1 MTAGRIRVTIA
12 ALSGLLALGCAA
24 LAIAHAGVEVPLLS
38 RIGPGGDAAVVPAA
52 IAFALAAVVLVTVSA
67 GTWRARPWA
76 WALGFVAHA
85 LVFVGAAYPYRGVA
99 SLVALVIAGVC
110 LALLL
115 TPAGRRALV
124 AR

>member
-12 ALSGLLALGCAA
+12 ALSALLALGCAA
-24 LAIAHAGVEVPLLS
+24 LAIGHAGVDVPLLS
-38 RIGPGGDAAVVPAA
+38 QIGPGGNRAVVPAA
-52 IAFALAAVVLVTVSA
+52 IAFAVSTVILALVA
-67 GTWRARPWA
+67 WGTWGRRAWA

-99 SLVALVIAGVC
+99 SLVALLVSGTC

-115 TPAGRRALV
+115 TRAGRRALV